1 MVRQVLNKNSVVDI
15 LSFNTK
21 VMYSSKGIKVGF
33 YKVWNYKKILNS
45 KKASRNEVFLH
56 FK

>member
-21 VMYSSKGIKVGF
+21 VIYSSTGIKVGF
-33 YKVWNYKKILNS
+33 YKVWNYKKNI
-45 KKASRNEVFLH
+45 KQ
-56 FK
+56 